1 MRISS
6 GSLVM
11 NRDRRVCSDGSP
23 RILRKISLRLVPAR
37 VDSVEAHSDSEKLM
51 AKKAQAARTA
61 PKKKATPKAAATS
74 PVVTLKHIAAQ
85 MAETHELPTNRAV
98 AMLNDT
104 VDLLSKHLVKGS
116 KVRIVGLGI
125 FQVKRRQARMGRNP
139 RTGRASQD
147 KGQQEGHIPPGQGIE
162 GSCLRRPIRGLAALC
177 QCTKG
182 IPTPGRNT
190 RARHGVSA

>member
-1 MRISS
+1 
-6 GSLVM
+6 
-11 NRDRRVCSDGSP
+11 
-23 RILRKISLRLVPAR
+23 
-37 VDSVEAHSDSEKLM
+37 M

-61 PKKKATPKAAATS
+61 PKKKATPKAASTS

-139 RTGRASQD
+139 RTGEPVRIKAS
-147 KGQQEGHIPPGQGIE
+147 KKVTF
-162 GSCLRRPIRGLAALC
+162 RPAKELKEA
-177 QCTKG
+177 
-182 IPTPGRNT
+182 
-190 RARHGVSA
+190 V

>member
-139 RTGRASQD
+139 RTGEPVRIKAS
-147 KGQQEGHIPPGQGIE
+147 KKVTF
-162 GSCLRRPIRGLAALC
+162 RPAKELKEA
-177 QCTKG
+177 
-182 IPTPGRNT
+182 
-190 RARHGVSA
+190 V